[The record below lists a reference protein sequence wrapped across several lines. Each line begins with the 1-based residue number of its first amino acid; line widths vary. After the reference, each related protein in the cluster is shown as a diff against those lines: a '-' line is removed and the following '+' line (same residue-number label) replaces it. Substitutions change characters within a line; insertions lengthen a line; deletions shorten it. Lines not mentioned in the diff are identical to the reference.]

1 MANRRNTKKDIDY
14 VVNEVIADCLNFLYL
29 NKKDSEDQTLMI
41 IDEMLLLRDDLYARV
56 NNVDGKNNPVLV
68 KAHFRKIYQ
77 DLEFNSNAALEKLSS
92 LIKK

>member
-1 MANRRNTKKDIDY
+1 
-14 VVNEVIADCLNFLYL
+14 
-29 NKKDSEDQTLMI
+29 MI

-68 KAHFRKIYQ
+68 KAHFRKIYH